1 MTEKTPD
8 YIFENLGFLL
18 TKAVQIKDRILDA
31 HLMPEDITSTQC
43 KVLFKIYHFG
53 CDRPSLIGKSLN
65 VDNSAITR
73 TLDRLEKKEL
83 TQRLP
88 DPNDRR
94 SIRVALTPKGVEVV
108 QRATPLAMNSLDELT
123 QALNK
128 EELNQLRQCLKK
140 IVRSGMPDYCKDE
153 LIEGDA

>member
-1 MTEKTPD
+1 MIERKPE

-18 TKAVQIKDRILDA
+18 TKAGQIKDRILDA

-43 KVLFKIYHFG
+43 KVLFKISLFD

-73 TLDRLEKKEL
+73 TLDRLTKKDL
-83 TQRLP
+83 IQRLP

-94 SIRVALTPKGVEVV
+94 SIRVALTKKGDEVV
-108 QRATPLAMNSLDELT
+108 QRALPLAMNSLDELT
-123 QALNK
+123 QSLTQ
-128 EELNQLRQCLKK
+128 EELDQLHRCLKK
-140 IVRSGMPDYCKDE
+140 IVLSGCKDK
-153 LIEGDA
+153 LIEEEA

>member
-1 MTEKTPD
+1 MIERKPE

-18 TKAVQIKDRILDA
+18 TKAGQIKDRILDA

-43 KVLFKIYHFG
+43 KVLFKISLFD

-73 TLDRLEKKEL
+73 TLDRLAKKDL
-83 TQRLP
+83 IQRLP

-94 SIRVALTPKGVEVV
+94 SIRVALTKKGDEVV
-108 QRATPLAMNSLDELT
+108 QRALPLAMNSLDELT
-123 QALNK
+123 QSLTQ
-128 EELNQLRQCLKK
+128 EELDQLHHCLKK
-140 IVRSGMPDYCKDE
+140 IVLSGCKDK
-153 LIEGDA
+153 LIEEDA

>member
-1 MTEKTPD
+1 MLEKKPE
-8 YIFENLGFLL
+8 YILENLGFLL
-18 TKAVQIKDRILDA
+18 TKAGQIKDRILDA

-43 KVLFKIYHFG
+43 KVLFKIYHFD

-83 TQRLP
+83 IQRLP

-108 QRATPLAMNSLDELT
+108 ERATPLAMNSLDELT
-123 QALNK
+123 QALTQ
-128 EELNQLRQCLKK
+128 EELTQLHHCLKK
-140 IVRSGMPDYCKDE
+140 IVLSGMPDNCKDN
-153 LIEGDA
+153 LIEGEA

>member
-1 MTEKTPD
+1 MIERKPE

-18 TKAVQIKDRILDA
+18 TKAGQIKDRILDA

-43 KVLFKIYHFG
+43 KVLFKISLFD

-73 TLDRLEKKEL
+73 TLDRLAKKDL
-83 TQRLP
+83 IQRLP

-94 SIRVALTPKGVEVV
+94 SIRVALTKKGDEVV
-108 QRATPLAMNSLDELT
+108 QRALPLAMNSLDELT
-123 QALNK
+123 QSLTK
-128 EELNQLRQCLKK
+128 EELDQLHHCLKK
-140 IVRSGMPDYCKDE
+140 IVLSGCKDK
-153 LIEGDA
+153 LIEEDA

>member
-8 YIFENLGFLL
+8 HIFENLGFLL

-43 KVLFKIYHFG
+43 KVLFKIYHFD

-73 TLDRLEKKEL
+73 TLDRLEKKQL
-83 TQRLP
+83 IQRLP

-94 SIRVALTPKGVEVV
+94 SIRLALTPKGVEVV
-108 QRATPLAMNSLDELT
+108 KRATPLAMNSLDELT

-128 EELNQLRQCLKK
+128 AEFDQLRHCLKK
-140 IVRSGMPDYCKDE
+140 IVLSNTPANCKDKF
-153 LIEGDA
+153 IEGAE